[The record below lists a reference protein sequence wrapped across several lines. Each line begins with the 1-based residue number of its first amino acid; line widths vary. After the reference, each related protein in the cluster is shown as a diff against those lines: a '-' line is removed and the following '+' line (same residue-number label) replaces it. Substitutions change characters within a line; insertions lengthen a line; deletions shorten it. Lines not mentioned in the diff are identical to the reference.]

1 VADAAYSNS
10 IDKIRRIE
18 NGRPSQQAAT
28 AEETGHG
35 SQAGRRSQ
43 AGGFKA
49 CGPDN
54 RLRLRNVRSKAGES
68 SDRPEIVSVS
78 GATEIAREEN
88 SPPYTSVDAHPPV
101 RTEGWQAAGGRL
113 KKMSSATHSPRMDA
127 RAFFMPSNRR
137 RRQAADPHFS
147 LTADAV
153 LN

>member
-1 VADAAYSNS
+1 VTDAAYSNS

-18 NGRPSQQAAT
+18 NGRPSQQAVT
-28 AEETGHG
+28 AQEADRG
-35 SQAGRRSQ
+35 SQ

-54 RLRLRNVRSKAGES
+54 RLRLRNARSKAGES

-78 GATEIAREEN
+78 GATDIAREKN
-88 SPPYTSVDAHPPV
+88 SPPYASVDAHPLV
-101 RTEGWQAAGGRL
+101 RTEGRQAAGGRL

-127 RAFFMPSNRR
+127 RAFFMPSNRW